1 MEKVKL
7 AAEALIKARET
18 NQPLVDFPDDSAP
31 KSIAEAFAVQNEILT
46 SRGAEI
52 VAWKVGP
59 GSKEFPPTCAA
70 ITRENLYTS
79 PTQLSKSLKLK
90 AVECEVAFRLAF
102 DLPGDEGPYNSSQVK
117 AAIGTAMVA
126 IEAVETRYHQWPVK
140 DPIWALA
147 DSQSNEALII
157 GD

>member
-31 KSIAEAFAVQNEILT
+31 KSVVEAFAVQDEILT

-70 ITRENLYTS
+70 ITRENL
-79 PTQLSKSLKLK
+79 
-90 AVECEVAFRLAF
+90 
-102 DLPGDEGPYNSSQVK
+102 
-117 AAIGTAMVA
+117 
-126 IEAVETRYHQWPVK
+126 
-140 DPIWALA
+140 
-147 DSQSNEALII
+147 
-157 GD
+157 